1 MIIVAV
7 DTGGTFTDLAAY
19 DILKGEVKYTKS
31 LTTYDGLEKGVFQC
45 VEKIDIDL
53 QNSKTFKHGTTLVIN
68 SLLQRVGSKVALLT
82 TQGFRDI
89 LETGRG
95 NRPEPFDLY
104 YRRDPILVSRD
115 LRFEVSE
122 RMSGQGQVVKSPKMK
137 DIELIAKKL
146 NQLKIDSIGI
156 SFLNS
161 YLNDIHEKQ
170 VKQWLRQWIPDAF
183 ITCGTELTREWYEFE
198 RTATV
203 AANAFVGPQVAG
215 YVQRIDQ
222 ELRLKGFN
230 GQFFLMGSSG
240 GVLALDK
247 TKQSPISLVESGPVG
262 GCIGTAVYA
271 NEMGISNAI
280 AFDMG
285 GTTAKCAL
293 VNEGDFDIKST
304 YYVGGYSRGFPIR
317 GAVIDIVEVG
327 AGGGSIAWMDSHQR
341 LFVGPKSAGSTPGPV
356 AYDRGGKEPTVTDAN
371 VILGRVNAKSFLG
384 GTMQLNAQLAQEAIA
399 HSLAKP
405 LGYDGPDGSQKMAE
419 GIIQIASVT
428 MAGAIKRITLE
439 KGLDP
444 REYALFAFGGGGP
457 LHAFEIA
464 KQLHIPLV
472 IIPPEPGNFSA
483 LGMLLSRLRLD
494 ESTTFLR
501 PLDDKTVLEFEA
513 IFKRMQESMHT
524 EMQKSAPDTQPTF
537 ERFAEI
543 RYRGQVHSMR
553 TPLQNSLKPQEIRSL
568 FEKIYKARYGHADSK
583 NPIEIVNLS
592 MVAHGTMDQPDLKAL
607 APNKNAKNP
616 PTAQLRQ
623 VYFGN
628 DLGFVQT
635 QVFQREEL
643 PTGFTC
649 NGPALIEEYG
659 STSVVGPQDCFAIGK
674 LGEIHIHINQPMS
687 DSLRK
692 KYHV

>member
-115 LRFEVSE
+115 LRFEVPE
-122 RMSGQGQVVKSPKMK
+122 RMSGQGQAVKSPNMK
-137 DIELIAKKL
+137 DIGLIAKKL
-146 NQLKIDSIGI
+146 NDLKIDSIGI

-170 VKQWLRQWIPDAF
+170 VKQWLHQWMPDAF

-222 ELRLKGFN
+222 ELSLKGFK

-399 HSLAKP
+399 NSLAKP
-405 LGYDGPDGSQKMAE
+405 LGFDGPNGSQKMAE

-513 IFKRMQESMHT
+513 IFKRMQEKMHT
-524 EMQKSAPDTQPTF
+524 EMQKSAPDTKPTF

-553 TPLQNSLKPQEIRSL
+553 TPLQNSLKPHEIRSL

-592 MVAHGTMDQPDLKAL
+592 MAAHGSMDQPDLKAL
-607 APNKNAKNP
+607 APNKNAKTP

-643 PTGFTC
+643 PTGFTGD
-649 NGPALIEEYG
+649 GPALIEEYG
-659 STSVVGPQDCFAIGK
+659 STSVVGPQDCFTIGK